1 MMLFFN
7 FMPYLIQYGTCSVLT
22 IPFLSMNWFFCYFP
36 LVYRIFFCNGIGFPH
51 HFTCSWQVA
60 IPVPFEPLKWNTCS
74 WRFTHFLCF
83 CVRIVLVLD
92 FAIFIFSSE
101 TSERKEEG
109 KKENGNALNLLQKL
123 QHQWCN
129 LHSTNSF
136 SSLLKW
142 MIFALRMDSAA

>member
-1 MMLFFN
+1 MVLAMSWQYLFFPWTG
-7 FMPYLIQYGTCSVLT
+7 FSAI
-22 IPFLSMNWFFCYFP
+22 FLSF
-36 LVYRIFFCNGIGFPH
+36 IAFFCNGIGFPH
-51 HFTCSWQVA
+51 HFTCLWQVA

-101 TSERKEEG
+101 TFERKEEG